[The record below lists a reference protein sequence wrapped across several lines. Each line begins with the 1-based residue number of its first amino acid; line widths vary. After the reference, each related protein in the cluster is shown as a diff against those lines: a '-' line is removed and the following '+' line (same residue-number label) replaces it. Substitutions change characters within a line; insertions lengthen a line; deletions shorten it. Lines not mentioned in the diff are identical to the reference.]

1 MNRPAEEL
9 PLVQDSLGD
18 ELGGQKIR
26 YGLPEQEVAKVCKQM
41 YKNDLVKI
49 TLQVAEPQ
57 AQQLI
62 TDVRMTFADTIG
74 IVGKEGN

>member
-9 PLVQDSLGD
+9 PLIQNSLGD
-18 ELGGQKIR
+18 ELGGQEIR
-26 YGLPEQEVAKVCKQM
+26 YGLPVEEVANVCRQM

-49 TLQVAEPQ
+49 TLQVSEPQ

-62 TDVRMTFADTIG
+62 MDVRVTFADTLG
-74 IVGKEGN
+74 IVGK